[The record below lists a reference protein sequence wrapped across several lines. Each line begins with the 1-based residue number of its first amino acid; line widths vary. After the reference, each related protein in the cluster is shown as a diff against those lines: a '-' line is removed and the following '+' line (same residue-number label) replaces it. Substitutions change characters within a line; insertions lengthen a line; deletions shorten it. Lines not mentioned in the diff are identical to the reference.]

1 MVKILFERLYHI
13 PLCLINVE
21 GGSTSFYLGGTWKQI
36 VKIATTLFFRTPYP
50 IPKDDLGTNLCA
62 CDVWTWLVHWICSRR
77 RSRSAGHR
85 NWKPASHWLA
95 GAPDAP
101 WVQMRSGIQL
111 MFVFPLRFALGK
123 GQRPRQCV
131 TLPLPIFP
139 LADSA
144 VCQLGAV

>member
-1 MVKILFERLYHI
+1 MVKVSFERLYHI

-101 WVQMRSGIQL
+101 WVQMRPGIRL
-111 MFVFPLRFALGK
+111 MFVFPLRWGK
-123 GQRPRQCV
+123 SSDRVSASP
-131 TLPLPIFP
+131 FP
-139 LADSA
+139 FQSSHCGLCS
-144 VCQLGAV
+144 LSTWSS